1 MQRSIINKNYLT
13 SFIYVILFM
22 TYSALSGV
30 YQFLPHFLAVIF
42 VLFTISLKKNDSLSL
57 ILISICLLIFE
68 AENGYVLFSTII
80 YFLIIYKYVMPNIVK
95 VISCVSCTR
104 GLMVIF
110 VYIGFFVFHYFLSNI
125 FMLPLP
131 GLSYYVVYYMI
142 IDFFIV
148 SII

>member
-13 SFIYVILFM
+13 SFVYVILFM
-22 TYSALSGV
+22 IYSALSGV

-42 VLFTISLKKNDSLSL
+42 VFFTIALKKNDSLSL
-57 ILISICLLIFE
+57 ALISICLLIFE

-80 YFLIIYKYVMPNIVK
+80 YFLIIYRYIMPNIVK
-95 VISCVSCTR
+95 VISCASCTR
-104 GLMVIF
+104 GLMVLFI
-110 VYIGFFVFHYFLSNI
+110 YIGFFVFHYILSNI

-131 GLSYYVVYYMI
+131 GLNYYVVYYMI